1 MQYLS
6 GITQRKTLLL
16 ACAMILAGCGI
27 LGWSLVGR
35 PATIEAAAPQ
45 HEGVEDDGAPFDET
59 GFASAEPVEEMATA
73 QATTEPAMLVYV
85 SGAVRAPDVYRLPA
99 DARVKDVVLA
109 AGGFAD
115 GADPD
120 AINLAARLDDGQ
132 HIHVP
137 WQGQAAQQEQA
148 SGDDNTSTS
157 VEAPDALLD
166 LNRAD
171 ASDLE
176 ALPGIGSTTAERI
189 IAYRDEHGPFTSID
203 ELKQVKGIGPA
214 LFAKIA
220 PLVRV
225 GS

>member
-16 ACAMILAGCGI
+16 ACVMILAGCGI
-27 LGWSLVGR
+27 LGWSLVSR
-35 PATIEAAAPQ
+35 PATIEAAAQ
-45 HEGVEDDGAPFDET
+45 HNDAENDSAPFDEAS
-59 GFASAEPVEEMATA
+59 FAAEPVEEAATA
-73 QATTEPAMLVYV
+73 QATAEPAMLVYV
-85 SGAVRAPDVYRLPA
+85 SGAVRAPDVYQLPP

-115 GADPD
+115 GADSD

-137 WQGQAAQQEQA
+137 WQGQAALQEQVP
-148 SGDDNTSTS
+148 GDDEAVSS
-157 VEAPDALLD
+157 AEAPDALLD

-176 ALPGIGSTTAERI
+176 GLPGVGSTTAERI
-189 IAYRDEHGPFTSID
+189 IAYRDEHGPFTSVD

-214 LFAKIA
+214 LFAKLA